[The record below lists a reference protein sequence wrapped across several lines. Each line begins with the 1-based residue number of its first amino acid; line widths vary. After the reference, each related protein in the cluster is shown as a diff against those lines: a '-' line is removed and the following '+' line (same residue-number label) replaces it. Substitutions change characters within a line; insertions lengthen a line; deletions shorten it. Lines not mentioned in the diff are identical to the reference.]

1 MQDDTIP
8 LTSEQKKNIGQRI
21 RPVRMDKNY
30 TIEELAEK
38 IQMPV
43 ESLRRM
49 EDGDFELYR
58 DNISKVNI
66 LLS

>member
-21 RPVRMDKNY
+21 RQVRMDKNY

-58 DNISKVNI
+58 DNISMVNI

>member
-21 RPVRMDKNY
+21 RQVRMDKNY

>member
-1 MQDDTIP
+1 
-8 LTSEQKKNIGQRI
+8 
-21 RPVRMDKNY
+21 MDKNY
-30 TIEELAEK
+30 TSEELAEK